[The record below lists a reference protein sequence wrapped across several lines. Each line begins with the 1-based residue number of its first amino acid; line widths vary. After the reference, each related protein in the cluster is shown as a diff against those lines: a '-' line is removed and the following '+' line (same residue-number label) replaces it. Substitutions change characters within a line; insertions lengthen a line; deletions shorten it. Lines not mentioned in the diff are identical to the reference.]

1 MEIEVKRDG
10 KTAQIYTDEEIHFD
24 NYREVEKQ
32 ILDEIEA
39 GSTEIVLDLS
49 NVETLYSMTL
59 GMFNNIAAAVARKGG
74 SFALANVNSDVR
86 KVLKATRL
94 DKIIAVK

>member
-1 MEIEVKRDG
+1 MDIDVKKEG
-10 KTAQIYTDEEIHFD
+10 STTYIYTDEEIHFD
-24 NYREVEKQ
+24 NYKEVEQK
-32 ILDEIEA
+32 ILAEIESGA
-39 GSTEIVLDLS
+39 TEIVLDLS

-59 GMFNNIAAAVARKGG
+59 GMFNNIAAAVTRKGG
-74 SFALANVNSDVR
+74 SFALSNVNNDVK